1 MARYD
6 RSYDFGMRG
15 FRQTTRP
22 LGPGRGRRFAYDR
35 SYRGPYDRSYDLSY
49 PGGDR
54 GYPPL
59 PNRVT
64 ARYNRDY
71 VDGRGGGERPYGF
84 WGGDRPDRMGDETFY
99 RRPYS
104 TIGGTRT
111 LRGAPG
117 PRGFIPGRFGPSYG
131 GRYPDEL

>member
-1 MARYD
+1 MSRYD

-15 FRQTTRP
+15 YRQTTRP
-22 LGPGRGRRFAYDR
+22 LGMGRGRRFSYDR
-35 SYRGPYDRSYDLSY
+35 PYDLSY
-49 PGGDR
+49 TGGER
-54 GYPPL
+54 GYLPL

-71 VDGRGGGERPYGF
+71 VDGQRGYDRPYGF
-84 WGGDRPDRMGDETFY
+84 QGGDRPDRMGDETFY

-111 LRGAPG
+111 MRGADG
-117 PRGFIPGRFGPSYG
+117 PRGFIPGRFGPGYG

>member
-15 FRQTTRP
+15 YRQTTRP
-22 LGPGRGRRFAYDR
+22 LGMGYGGRYAYDR
-35 SYRGPYDRSYDLSY
+35 SYGASY
-49 PGGDR
+49 PGDGP

-71 VDGRGGGERPYGF
+71 VDGRRGYDRFYGF
-84 WGGDRPDRMGDETFY
+84 RGGDRPDRIGDESFY

-111 LRGAPG
+111 LRGASSPCGFVPG
-117 PRGFIPGRFGPSYG
+117 PFAPRYDRRF
-131 GRYPDEL
+131 RDER